1 MNIQEI
7 REGGTQVSIIT
18 LNHGNGGKGTSE
30 LLHNIFYK
38 YFKNEV
44 LLKQG
49 DSSIIDSINGK
60 LAVTTDSYVIDPIFF
75 PGGDIGKLS
84 ICGTVNDLAV
94 SGAKPLYIT
103 AGFIIEEGLS
113 MEDLESVVQS
123 MADTAAKCKVKII
136 AGDTKVVPKGKG
148 DKLYINTAGVG
159 VLNDDRDLRDKY
171 ICEGDKIIV
180 SGTMGEHGIAIFCKR
195 EGMCFETNI
204 KSDCNPLNFL
214 IDEVL
219 KEKVNVKF
227 IRDITRG
234 GLATILNEISH
245 EKNKSIIINERD
257 IPIREDVM
265 ATCEILGFDP
275 LYIANEGKVLI
286 VVSKEDCN
294 KVLEIMKNNPLGKD
308 AAIIGEFIEES
319 NEKVYLKTKYNGTR
333 VLSMLEE
340 ELIPRIC

>member
-1 MNIQEI
+1 MD
-7 REGGTQVSIIT
+7 IIT
-18 LNHGNGGKGTSE
+18 LNHGNGGKGTNE
-30 LLHNIFYK
+30 LIHNIFYK
-38 YFKNEV
+38 YLKNEV
-44 LLKQG
+44 LLQQG
-49 DSSIIDSINGK
+49 DSSIIDDIHGK
-60 LAVTTDSYVIDPIFF
+60 LAVTTDSYVVDPIFF

-103 AGFIIEEGLS
+103 AGFVIEEGLVVD
-113 MEDLESVVQS
+113 DLERVVKS
-123 MADTAAKCKVKII
+123 MADTAEKCNVKVI
-136 AGDTKVVPKGKG
+136 AGDTKVIPKGKG
-148 DKLYINTAGVG
+148 DKLYINTTGIG
-159 VLNDDRDLRDKY
+159 VLNDDERDLRKKS
-171 ICEGDKIIV
+171 ISEGDKIIV

-204 KSDCNPLNFL
+204 ESDCNPLNFL

-219 KEKVNVKF
+219 KEKVNIKF

-245 EKNKSIIINERD
+245 EKNKSIIIKEND

-265 ATCEILGFDP
+265 ATCDILGFDP

-286 VVSKEDCN
+286 VVSKEDFD
-294 KVLEIMKNNPLGKD
+294 KTLKIIKSNPLGKD
-308 AAIIGEFIEES
+308 AAVIGEIIQDS
-319 NEKVYLKTKYNGTR
+319 SKKVYLKTKYNGTR
-333 VLSMLEE
+333 VLSVLEE

>member
-1 MNIQEI
+1 MD
-7 REGGTQVSIIT
+7 IIT
-18 LNHGNGGKGTSE
+18 LNHGNGGKGTNE
-30 LLHNIFYK
+30 LIHNIFYK
-38 YFKNEV
+38 YLKNEV
-44 LLKQG
+44 LLQQG
-49 DSSIIDSINGK
+49 DSSIIDDIHGK
-60 LAVTTDSYVIDPIFF
+60 LAVTTDSYVVDPIFF

-103 AGFIIEEGLS
+103 AGFVIEEGLVVD
-113 MEDLESVVQS
+113 DLERVVKS
-123 MADTAAKCKVKII
+123 MADTAEKCNVKVI

-148 DKLYINTAGVG
+148 DKLYINTTGIG
-159 VLNDDRDLRDKY
+159 VLNDDERDLRKKS
-171 ICEGDKIIV
+171 ISEGDKIIV

-204 KSDCNPLNFL
+204 ESDCNPLNFL

-219 KEKVNVKF
+219 KEKVNIKF

-245 EKNKSIIINERD
+245 EKNKSIIIKEND

-265 ATCEILGFDP
+265 ATCDILGFDP
-275 LYIANEGKVLI
+275 LYIANEGKLLI
-286 VVSKEDCN
+286 VVSKEDFD
-294 KVLEIMKNNPLGKD
+294 KTLKIIKSNPLGKD
-308 AAIIGEFIEES
+308 AAVIGEIIQDS
-319 NEKVYLKTKYNGTR
+319 SKKVYLKTKYNGTR
-333 VLSMLEE
+333 VLSVLEE

>member
-1 MNIQEI
+1 MD
-7 REGGTQVSIIT
+7 IIT
-18 LNHGNGGKGTSE
+18 LNHGNGGKGTNE
-30 LLHNIFYK
+30 LIHNIFYK
-38 YFKNEV
+38 YLKNEV
-44 LLKQG
+44 LLQQG
-49 DSSIIDSINGK
+49 DSSIIDDIHGK
-60 LAVTTDSYVIDPIFF
+60 LAVTTDSYVVDPIFF

-103 AGFIIEEGLS
+103 AGFVIEEGLVLD
-113 MEDLESVVQS
+113 DLERVVKS
-123 MADTAAKCKVKII
+123 MADTAEKCNVKVI

-148 DKLYINTAGVG
+148 DKLYINTTGIG
-159 VLNDDRDLRDKY
+159 VLNDDERDLRKKS
-171 ICEGDKIIV
+171 ISEGDKIIV

-204 KSDCNPLNFL
+204 ESDCNPLNFL

-219 KEKVNVKF
+219 KEKVNIKF

-245 EKNKSIIINERD
+245 EKNKSIIIKEND

-265 ATCEILGFDP
+265 ATCDILGFDP

-286 VVSKEDCN
+286 VVSKEDFD
-294 KVLEIMKNNPLGKD
+294 KTLKIIKSNPLGKD
-308 AAIIGEFIEES
+308 AAVIGEIIQDS
-319 NEKVYLKTKYNGTR
+319 SKKVYLKTKYNGTR
-333 VLSMLEE
+333 VLSVLEE

>member
-1 MNIQEI
+1 MD
-7 REGGTQVSIIT
+7 IIT
-18 LNHGNGGKGTSE
+18 LNHGNGGKGTNE
-30 LLHNIFYK
+30 LIHNIFYK
-38 YFKNEV
+38 YLKNEV
-44 LLKQG
+44 LLQQG
-49 DSSIIDSINGK
+49 DSSIIDDIHGK
-60 LAVTTDSYVIDPIFF
+60 LAVTTDSYVVDPIFF

-103 AGFIIEEGLS
+103 AGFVIEEGLVVD
-113 MEDLESVVQS
+113 DLERVVKS
-123 MADTAAKCKVKII
+123 MADTAEKCNVKVI

-148 DKLYINTAGVG
+148 DKLYINTTGIG
-159 VLNDDRDLRDKY
+159 VLNDDERDLRKKS
-171 ICEGDKIIV
+171 ISEGDKIIV

-204 KSDCNPLNFL
+204 ESDCNPLNFL

-219 KEKVNVKF
+219 KEKVNIKF

-245 EKNKSIIINERD
+245 EKNKSIIIKEND

-265 ATCEILGFDP
+265 ATCDILGFDP

-286 VVSKEDCN
+286 VVSKEDFD
-294 KVLEIMKNNPLGKD
+294 KTLKIIKTNPLGKD
-308 AAIIGEFIEES
+308 AAVIGEIIQDS
-319 NEKVYLKTKYNGTR
+319 SKKVYLKTKYNGTR
-333 VLSMLEE
+333 VLSVLEE